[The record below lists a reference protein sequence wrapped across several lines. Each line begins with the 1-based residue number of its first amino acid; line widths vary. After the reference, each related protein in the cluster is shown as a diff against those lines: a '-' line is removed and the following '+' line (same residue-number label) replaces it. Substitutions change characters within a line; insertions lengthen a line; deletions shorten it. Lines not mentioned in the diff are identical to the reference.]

1 MIFFYNFQTY
11 HHKTVQ
17 LTEHTC
23 PKCKNRGV
31 MKMIFNQ
38 FYTKSIFIST
48 LPFRKFAVLYCD
60 SCKYEIPI
68 NRWTDDLKQLRIQEI
83 KTLKTPKGLK
93 KGFFRLAFLFFAP
106 IIFFALFLFYQ
117 VKFNGA
123 KSIYDKSNNQPK
135 NINSTTREAKS
146 KEISEGDFYY
156 GVVANGEDRS
166 FGVIKIIAENAETIT
181 IKTSNQVFEQTPNPA
196 NFSISSI
203 DQSQFNSEEKIIERD
218 AFAKTLRLVEI
229 GKKYPDNDIG
239 KMHFKIEN

>member
-68 NRWTDDLKQLRIQEI
+68 NRWEEDLKQLRNQEL
-83 KTLKTPKGLK
+83 KTLKTPKELK
-93 KGFFRLAFLFFAP
+93 KGFSRLAFLLFAP
-106 IIFFALFLFYQ
+106 IIIGALLILYQ
-117 VKFNGA
+117 VNFA
-123 KSIYDKSNNQPK
+123 SKSRSN
-135 NINSTTREAKS
+135 SS
-146 KEISEGDFYY
+146 KENLKTVQVNDVFFVSLSGTDNSNSY
-156 GVVANGEDRS
+156 GL
-166 FGVIKIIAENAETIT
+166 IKIIATDAEKTIILVNKKYYQNIT
-181 IKTSNQVFEQTPNPA
+181 DGNSIDLSDVDNSQFEATKIIVETSNLVKYQGLIEPNKQQREA
-196 NFSISSI
+196 MFG
-203 DQSQFNSEEKIIERD
+203 R
-218 AFAKTLRLVEI
+218 VH
-229 GKKYPDNDIG
+229 Y
-239 KMHFKIEN
+239 KIEN